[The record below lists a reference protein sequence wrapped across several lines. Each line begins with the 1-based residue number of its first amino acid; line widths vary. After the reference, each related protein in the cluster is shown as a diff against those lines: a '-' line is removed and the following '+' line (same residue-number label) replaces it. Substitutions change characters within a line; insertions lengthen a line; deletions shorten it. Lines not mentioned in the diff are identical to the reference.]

1 MKLLSQMYQ
10 ELGFGFELNNFFPF
24 VLTGIVHGVSV
35 TEDGIY
41 SVFKRWIT
49 LGPEAPRW
57 KGI

>member
-1 MKLLSQMYQ
+1 MA
-10 ELGFGFELNNFFPF
+10 
-24 VLTGIVHGVSV
+24 VSV